1 MASDEMNAFNKKII
15 DEFRANGGKVGPPF
29 AGAPMIL
36 LTTKGAKSGRLLT
49 TPLVYNQEGEQ
60 MTIIASMAGAPN
72 NPAWY
77 HNIVAN
83 PRIEVEV
90 GTEKF
95 WVNARETNGEE
106 RDTLYAKQAAK
117 FPAFA
122 DYETKTTRK
131 IPVFVLTRQT
141 RGADVG

>member
-1 MASDEMNAFNKKII
+1 MNAFNKRII

-29 AGAPMIL
+29 AGSPMIL
-36 LTTKGAKSGRLLT
+36 ITTKGAKTARVMT
-49 TPLVYNQEGEQ
+49 TPLVYNQDGER

-83 PRIEVEV
+83 PRFEVEV

-95 WVNARETNGEE
+95 WVNAREAKGEE
-106 RDTLYAKQAAK
+106 RDVLYAQQAAK
-117 FPAFA
+117 FPAFS
-122 DYETKTTRK
+122 DYEKKTTRT
-131 IPVFVLTRQT
+131 IPVLVLTR
-141 RGADVG
+141 